1 MKQVFAFT
9 AISALIATGA
19 QAVEFNKDALKSMQ
33 EEGHKIV
40 EESQAGRPYKSAGGL
55 CLDIAGNGLVVRNC
69 NANAKTQKW
78 SVDGQNRMVAHDG
91 RCLSGPQLSQCGN
104 SKAQKWK
111 HDNKQRLANQ
121 NNMCLQ
127 VQANPPQ
134 AGTKVGVAGCK
145 DQVAAQVWK

>member
-40 EESQAGRPYKSAGGL
+40 EESQAGRPYKSTGGL

-69 NANAKTQKW
+69 NANSKTHTW
-78 SVDGQNRMVAHDG
+78 AHTWTN
-91 RCLSGPQLSQCGN
+91 SNTN
-104 SKAQKWK
+104 SKPHTW
-111 HDNKQRLANQ
+111 
-121 NNMCLQ
+121 
-127 VQANPPQ
+127 ANPW
-134 AGTKVGVAGCK
+134 TNS
-145 DQVAAQVWK
+145 

>member
-1 MKQVFAFT
+1 MKQVFLFT
-9 AISALIATGA
+9 TLTTLLAGNAL
-19 QAVEFNKDALKSMQ
+19 AVEFNTDALKSMQ